1 MTERTIRHVLTATH
15 LQRIGG
21 NRFTLLCLALFVGL
35 ASVMN
40 AEAHGALDERI
51 RMITVQIGLATNN
64 AQLYLQRAELHR
76 EHKDWKAALVD
87 YDRAE
92 MLDARLTR
100 LNFFRAR
107 MFSDMGA
114 TAKARALVD
123 NYLVAN
129 TNDTEAL
136 VLRARERAKSGEG
149 EGAVAD
155 FSRAIQL
162 SGEPQPEFFLERAG
176 LLETAGRVEDA
187 LHGLD
192 EGIKQLGG
200 AIALQVRALD
210 MDLKRTNY
218 AGALVRVDKILEV
231 SPRKEMWLEKRGW
244 ILLQAGRVKEA
255 RDSYAAAEKAIKNL
269 PARLQESA
277 AMRELSSMLEKQ
289 LADLDASLKIRPV
302 PVQ

>member
-1 MTERTIRHVLTATH
+1 MTEQIIRHALTATH
-15 LQRIGG
+15 LQRVGG
-21 NRFTLLCLALFVGL
+21 NRFTLLCLALTVGFV
-35 ASVMN
+35 SVMN
-40 AEAHGALDERI
+40 AMAHGALDERI
-51 RMITVQIGLATNN
+51 RVVTAQIGFATNN

-76 EHKDWKAALVD
+76 EHKDWAAALVD
-87 YDRAE
+87 YDRTE
-92 MLDARLTR
+92 MLDARMTR

-107 MFSDMGA
+107 MFSDMGDA
-114 TAKARALVD
+114 SKARELLD

-129 TNDTEAL
+129 TNDAEAL

-149 EGAVAD
+149 QEAVAD

-162 SGEPQPEFFLERAG
+162 TAEPQPELFLERAS
-176 LLETAGRVEDA
+176 LLESAGRVEDA
-187 LHGLD
+187 LSGLD

-218 AGALVRVDKILEV
+218 TGALVRVDKILET
-231 SPRKEMWLEKRGW
+231 SPRREVWLEKRGW

-255 RDSYAAAEKAIKNL
+255 RDSYVAAEKAIKDL

-277 AMRELSSMLEKQ
+277 AMRELYLKLEKL
-289 LADLDASLKIRPV
+289 LAELDASLKIRPV
-302 PVQ
+302 PAQ